1 MQTATQTAQHTPGP
15 WNVDM
20 WEYPQDDRREL
31 VIQTATNRL
40 AVLDWDQG
48 QDNPYTI
55 ADNEARANARLI
67 AAAPELLAALE
78 YLTDLAAGPPGGVT
92 IDQKRA
98 AMDRARAAIAKAK
111 GGAA

>member
-1 MQTATQTAQHTPGP
+1 MQTEQTAQHTPGP

-78 YLTDLAAGPPGGVT
+78 RMADAWPAQTPDSPHFDAH
-92 IDQKRA
+92 IQ
-98 AMDRARAAIAKAK
+98 ARAAIAKAK